1 VERRRDAELEAL
13 RPDRVVIVFAVEPDD
28 VVPYRKAGG
37 LAFHLAAGLDRA
49 VHQAA
54 EHRDLV
60 AELLDGVV
68 ELLDRLLRRV
78 HGDDRRRGHTI
89 GKGAEIFGRDD
100 IVGAASGAA
109 RLAIADARH
118 PQTAGRIDDCEIEPD
133 LVEALIEE
141 PRKNRSREVARILG
155 RMGPERLLA
164 DTAPPPLLDRHRQH
178 AARAAA
184 DRAPAAHRGL
194 AADLAQLLGEDGPV
208 FDPVAVGVDNRVVEA
223 GFDLGGGQ
231 MGAHGH
237 LPYRCCGSAAVVL
250 PGR

>member
-1 VERRRDAELEAL
+1 MEGRRDPKLQAF
-13 RPDRVVIVFAVEPDD
+13 RPDRVVVVFTVEPDD
-28 VVPYRKAGG
+28 VVPLRETGG

-49 VHQAA
+49 VHQTA

-60 AELLDGVV
+60 AELLDRVFD
-68 ELLDRLLRRV
+68 LLDRLLRGV
-78 HGDDRRRGHTI
+78 HRDDRRRGHAV
-89 GKGAEIFGRDD
+89 GKGAEIFGGDD
-100 IVGAASGAA
+100 VVGAGGATA

-118 PQTAGRIDDCEIEPD
+118 AQTARRIDECEIEPD

-141 PRKNRSREVARILG
+141 SRKDRSREVARVLG
-155 RMGPERLLA
+155 GMRPERLLA
-164 DTAPPPLLDRHRQH
+164 DAAPPPLLDRHRQH

-194 AADLAQLLGEDGPV
+194 AADLAELLGEDGPV
-208 FDPVAVGVDNRVVEA
+208 FDPVAVGVDNRMIET

-237 LPYRCCGSAAVVL
+237 LPFRCCGGAAVVL
-250 PGR
+250 PRR